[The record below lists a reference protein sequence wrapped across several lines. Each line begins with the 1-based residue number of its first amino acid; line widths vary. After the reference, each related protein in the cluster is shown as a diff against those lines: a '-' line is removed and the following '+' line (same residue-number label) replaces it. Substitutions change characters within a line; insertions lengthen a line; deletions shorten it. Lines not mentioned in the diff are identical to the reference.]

1 MSFLVTADEMRAYLL
16 EQGFRIVSEADRTEA
31 GVAWFADHERARA
44 RSVSSQA
51 LGLHLVMGPDFGVM
65 TGNLGRNLR
74 EGRVALVQAVVV
86 KP

>member
-1 MSFLVTADEMRAYLL
+1 MLL
-16 EQGFRIVSEADRTEA
+16 GVAGGGFEEWSSRIESCSTSEADRTEA

-44 RSVSSQA
+44 RSASSQA

>member
-1 MSFLVTADEMRAYLL
+1 MK
-16 EQGFRIVSEADRTEA
+16 
-31 GVAWFADHERARA
+31 
-44 RSVSSQA
+44 SQA
-51 LGLHLVMGPDFGVM
+51 LGLHLGMGPDFGVM